1 VSGSVDLRG
10 DHAEANKGGLVSYSL
25 PLTRTEAIVRH
36 LREEIV
42 TGRLAPGTVIKDAE
56 LADRLGVSIT
66 PVREAI
72 VLLSA
77 EGLIDISPN
86 RTRRVTDVSQKNALE
101 LIDVMCVL
109 ACAGVEWGVP
119 NLTEADL
126 ARMRQ
131 LLDDMLASLRSG
143 DVGAATSSG
152 ADFSTIMISASGNRE
167 LQTHV
172 DLVVTR
178 MRRLL
183 GLTPQ
188 SSHWRPWIDG
198 YTEVLMRLEQGD
210 PQAAIARYRQ
220 IYAEVRAE
228 LESGEGAAQSLD
240 AAGPD
245 PLR

>member
-1 VSGSVDLRG
+1 
-10 DHAEANKGGLVSYSL
+10 VSYSL
-25 PLTRTEAIVRH
+25 PLTRAEAIARH

-56 LADRLGVSIT
+56 LAERLGVSIT

-119 NLTEADL
+119 NLTDADL

-131 LLDDMLASLRSG
+131 RLDDMLAGLRCA
-143 DVGAATSSG
+143 DVGAATSAG
-152 ADFSTIMISASGNRE
+152 ADFSTIMISASGNGE

-172 DLVVTR
+172 DLMVTR
-178 MRRLL
+178 IRRLL
-183 GLTPQ
+183 GLTPGR
-188 SSHWRPWIDG
+188 SHWRPWIDG
-198 YTEVLMRLEQGD
+198 YTQVLTLLEHGD
-210 PQAAIARYRQ
+210 PQAAIARYRR
-220 IYAEVRAE
+220 IYAEARAG
-228 LESGEGAAQSLD
+228 LESGESGQAAAQGLV
-240 AAGPD
+240 ATRPD
-245 PLR
+245 LLR

>member
-1 VSGSVDLRG
+1 P
-10 DHAEANKGGLVSYSL
+10 VSYSL
-25 PLTRTEAIVRH
+25 PLTRSEAIARH

-42 TGRLAPGTVIKDAE
+42 AGQLGPGTVIKDAE

-119 NLTEADL
+119 NLTGADL

-131 LLDDMLASLRSG
+131 RLDEMLASLRSG
-143 DVGAATSSG
+143 DVATATSAG

-172 DLVVTR
+172 DVVVTR

-188 SSHWRPWIDG
+188 SNHWRPWIDG
-198 YTEVLMRLEQGD
+198 YTEVLVQLGRH
-210 PQAAIARYRQ
+210 
-220 IYAEVRAE
+220 
-228 LESGEGAAQSLD
+228 
-240 AAGPD
+240 AGLHE
-245 PLR
+245 PLRERDVLVPEQVDRADVDEGRRQAGEILRAGRGGVLIGLLVA

>member
-1 VSGSVDLRG
+1 M
-10 DHAEANKGGLVSYSL
+10 SYSL
-25 PLTRTEAIVRH
+25 PLTRAEAIARH

-56 LADRLGVSIT
+56 LAERLGVSIT

-86 RTRRVTDVSQKNALE
+86 RTRRITDVTQKNALE
-101 LIDVMCVL
+101 LTDVMCVL

-119 NLTEADL
+119 NLAGSDL

-131 LLDDMLASLRSG
+131 RLDEMLAALAAG
-143 DVGAATSSG
+143 DGGAATSAG

-183 GLTPQ
+183 ALTPERGQ
-188 SSHWRPWIDG
+188 WRPWIDG
-198 YTEVLMRLEQGD
+198 YTEVLALLERD
-210 PQAAIARYRQ
+210 EPQAAVARYRQ
-220 IYAEVRAE
+220 IYAEVRAG
-228 LESGEGAAQSLD
+228 LESGQAAPQGLV
-240 AAGPD
+240 AARPD
-245 PLR
+245 PLGER

>member
-1 VSGSVDLRG
+1 
-10 DHAEANKGGLVSYSL
+10 VSYSL
-25 PLTRTEAIVRH
+25 PLTRSEAIARH

-42 TGRLAPGTVIKDAE
+42 TGRLAPGMVIKDAE

-86 RTRRVTDVSQKNALE
+86 RTRRVTAVSQKNALE
-101 LIDVMCVL
+101 LIDVMGVL
-109 ACAGVEWGVP
+109 ACAGAEWGVP
-119 NLTEADL
+119 NLTGADL
-126 ARMRQ
+126 ARMRHK
-131 LLDDMLASLRSG
+131 LDEMLAGLSAG
-143 DVGAATSSG
+143 DVGAATSAG

-183 GLTPQ
+183 GLTPE
-188 SSHWRPWIDG
+188 SSRWRPWIDG
-198 YTEVLMRLEQGD
+198 YTAVLALLEQDD
-210 PQAAIARYRQ
+210 PQAAITRYRQ
-220 IYAEVRAE
+220 IYAEVRAG
-228 LESGEGAAQSLD
+228 LESGEAAAQGFV
-240 AAGPD
+240 AARPD
-245 PLR
+245 PLG

>member
-1 VSGSVDLRG
+1 
-10 DHAEANKGGLVSYSL
+10 VSYSL
-25 PLTRTEAIVRH
+25 PLTRAEAIARH

-42 TGRLAPGTVIKDAE
+42 SGRLAPGTVIKDAE

-86 RTRRVTDVSQKNALE
+86 RTRRVTDVTQKNALE

-119 NLTEADL
+119 NLTGADL

-131 LLDDMLASLRSG
+131 RLDEMLAALGAG
-143 DVGAATSSG
+143 DGGAATSAG

-183 GLTPQ
+183 MLTPERGQ
-188 SSHWRPWIDG
+188 WRPWIDG
-198 YTEVLMRLEQGD
+198 YAEVLTLLEQD
-210 PQAAIARYRQ
+210 EPQAAIARYRQ
-220 IYAEVRAE
+220 IYADVRAG
-228 LESGEGAAQSLD
+228 LESGEAAAQGLVP
-240 AAGPD
+240 ARPD

>member
-1 VSGSVDLRG
+1 
-10 DHAEANKGGLVSYSL
+10 VSYSL
-25 PLTRTEAIVRH
+25 PLTRAEAIARH

-42 TGRLAPGTVIKDAE
+42 AGRLAPGTVIKDAE

-86 RTRRVTDVSQKNALE
+86 RTRRVTDVTQKNALE

-119 NLTEADL
+119 NLTGADL

-131 LLDDMLASLRSG
+131 RLAEMLAALGAG
-143 DVGAATSSG
+143 DGGAATSAG
-152 ADFSTIMISASGNRE
+152 ADFSTIMISACGNRE

-183 GLTPQ
+183 VLTPERGQ
-188 SSHWRPWIDG
+188 WGPWIDG
-198 YTEVLMRLEQGD
+198 YAEVLTLLEQD
-210 PQAAIARYRQ
+210 EPQAAIARYRQ
-220 IYAEVRAE
+220 IYADVRAG
-228 LESGEGAAQSLD
+228 LESGEAAAQGLVP
-240 AAGPD
+240 ARPD

>member
-1 VSGSVDLRG
+1 M
-10 DHAEANKGGLVSYSL
+10 SYSL
-25 PLTRTEAIVRH
+25 PLTRAEAIARH

-42 TGRLAPGTVIKDAE
+42 AGRLAPGTVVKDAE

-86 RTRRVTDVSQKNALE
+86 RTRRITDVTQKNALE

-119 NLTEADL
+119 NLTGADL
-126 ARMRQ
+126 GRMRQ
-131 LLDDMLASLRSG
+131 RLDEMLACLRSG
-143 DVGAATSSG
+143 DVATATSAG

-183 GLTPQ
+183 GLTPE
-188 SSHWRPWIDG
+188 SDHWRPWTDG
-198 YTEVLMRLEQGD
+198 YTEVLALLERGD
-210 PQAAIARYRQ
+210 NQAAITRYRQ
-220 IYAEVRAE
+220 IYTEARAG
-228 LESGEGAAQSLD
+228 LESGEAAAQGFV

>member
-1 VSGSVDLRG
+1 M
-10 DHAEANKGGLVSYSL
+10 SYSL
-25 PLTRTEAIVRH
+25 PLTRTEAIARH

-42 TGRLAPGTVIKDAE
+42 TGQLAPGTVIKDAE

-109 ACAGVEWGVP
+109 ACAGAEWGVP
-119 NLTEADL
+119 NLNAADL

-131 LLDDMLASLRSG
+131 RLDELLASLRAG
-143 DVGAATSSG
+143 DVATATSAG

-183 GLTPQ
+183 GLTPE
-188 SSHWRPWIDG
+188 SGHWRPWIDG
-198 YTEVLMRLEQGD
+198 YTKVLMLLEQGD
-210 PQAAIARYRQ
+210 TQAAIARYRQ
-220 IYAEVRAE
+220 IYAEVRAG
-228 LESGEGAAQSLD
+228 LESGEPAAQGLE
-240 AAGPD
+240 AARPD

>member
-1 VSGSVDLRG
+1 MSYSHPPTR
-10 DHAEANKGGLVSYSL
+10 AEAI
-25 PLTRTEAIVRH
+25 ARH

-86 RTRRVTDVSQKNALE
+86 RTRRITDVSQKNALE

-119 NLTEADL
+119 NLADADL

-131 LLDDMLASLRSG
+131 RLDEMLAGLRSG
-143 DVGAATSSG
+143 DVATATSAG

-178 MRRLL
+178 MRRLM
-183 GLTPQ
+183 GLTAE
-188 SSHWRPWIDG
+188 SYHWRPWIDG
-198 YTEVLMRLEQGD
+198 YTEMLALLEQGES
-210 PQAAIARYRQ
+210 QAAIVRYRQ
-220 IYAEVRAE
+220 IYAEARAG
-228 LESGEGAAQSLD
+228 LESGEAAAQGLV
-240 AAGPD
+240 AARPD
-245 PLR
+245 PLA

>member
-1 VSGSVDLRG
+1 M
-10 DHAEANKGGLVSYSL
+10 SYSH
-25 PLTRTEAIVRH
+25 PLTRAEAIARH

-42 TGRLAPGTVIKDAE
+42 AGRLAPGTVIKDAE

-86 RTRRVTDVSQKNALE
+86 RTRRVTDVTQKNALE

-119 NLTEADL
+119 NLTGADL

-131 LLDDMLASLRSG
+131 RLDEMLAALGAG
-143 DVGAATSSG
+143 DSGAATSAG

-183 GLTPQ
+183 MLTPERGQ
-188 SSHWRPWIDG
+188 WRPWIDG
-198 YTEVLMRLEQGD
+198 YAEVLTLLEQDD
-210 PQAAIARYRQ
+210 PHGAIARYRQ
-220 IYAEVRAE
+220 IYAEVRAG
-228 LESGEGAAQSLD
+228 LESGEAAAQGLVT
-240 AAGPD
+240 ARPD

>member
-1 VSGSVDLRG
+1 M
-10 DHAEANKGGLVSYSL
+10 SYSL
-25 PLTRTEAIVRH
+25 PLTRTETIVRH

-42 TGRLAPGTVIKDAE
+42 TGQLAPGTVIKDAE

-72 VLLSA
+72 MLLSA

-119 NLTEADL
+119 NLTAADL

-131 LLDDMLASLRSG
+131 RLDELLASLRSG
-143 DVGAATSSG
+143 DVATATSAG

-183 GLTPQ
+183 GLTPE
-188 SSHWRPWIDG
+188 SDHWRPWING
-198 YTEVLMRLEQGD
+198 YTAVLMLLEQGD
-210 PQAAIARYRQ
+210 TRAAITRYRQ

-240 AAGPD
+240 AARPD

>member
-1 VSGSVDLRG
+1 M
-10 DHAEANKGGLVSYSL
+10 SYSL
-25 PLTRTEAIVRH
+25 PLTRTEAIARH
-36 LREEIV
+36 LREEIA

-56 LADRLGVSIT
+56 LAERLGVSIT

-119 NLTEADL
+119 NLTDADL
-126 ARMRQ
+126 GRMRQ
-131 LLDDMLASLRSG
+131 RLDELLAGLRSG
-143 DVGAATSSG
+143 DVGAATSAG
-152 ADFSTIMISASGNRE
+152 ADFSTTMISASGNRE

-178 MRRLL
+178 MRRIL
-183 GLTPQ
+183 GLTPE
-188 SSHWRPWIDG
+188 SSHWQPWIDG
-198 YTEVLMRLEQGD
+198 YTEVLTLLEQGQ
-210 PQAAIARYRQ
+210 PRAAIARYRQ
-220 IYAEVRAE
+220 IYAEVRAD
-228 LESGEGAAQSLD
+228 LESGQGAAQGLE
-240 AAGPD
+240 AARPD

>member
-1 VSGSVDLRG
+1 MSYSHPPTR
-10 DHAEANKGGLVSYSL
+10 AEAI
-25 PLTRTEAIVRH
+25 ARH

-86 RTRRVTDVSQKNALE
+86 RTRRITDVSQKNALE
-101 LIDVMCVL
+101 LIDVMRVL

-119 NLTEADL
+119 NLADADL

-131 LLDDMLASLRSG
+131 RLDEMLAGLRSG
-143 DVGAATSSG
+143 DVATATSAG

-178 MRRLL
+178 MRRLM
-183 GLTPQ
+183 GLTAE
-188 SSHWRPWIDG
+188 SYHWRPWIDG
-198 YTEVLMRLEQGD
+198 YTEMLALLEQGES
-210 PQAAIARYRQ
+210 QAAIVRYRQ
-220 IYAEVRAE
+220 IYAEARAG
-228 LESGEGAAQSLD
+228 LESGEAAAQGLV
-240 AAGPD
+240 AARPD
-245 PLR
+245 PLA

>member
-1 VSGSVDLRG
+1 M
-10 DHAEANKGGLVSYSL
+10 
-25 PLTRTEAIVRH
+25 RH

-42 TGRLAPGTVIKDAE
+42 TGRLAPGTVIKDAQ
-56 LADRLGVSIT
+56 LADRLEVSIT

-72 VLLSA
+72 MLLSA
-77 EGLIDISPN
+77 EGLIDIAPN
-86 RTRRVTDVSQKNALE
+86 RIRRVTGVSQKNALE
-101 LIDVMCVL
+101 LTDVMCVL

-119 NLTEADL
+119 NLTGADL

-131 LLDDMLASLRSG
+131 LLDELLASLRSG
-143 DVGAATSSG
+143 DVATAASAG

-183 GLTPQ
+183 GLTPE
-188 SSHWRPWIDG
+188 SNHWRPWING
-198 YTEVLMRLEQGD
+198 YTAVLMLLEQGD
-210 PQAAIARYRQ
+210 TPTAIARYRQ

-228 LESGEGAAQSLD
+228 LQSGEGAAQGLD
-240 AAGPD
+240 AARPD
-245 PLR
+245 HA

>member
-1 VSGSVDLRG
+1 M
-10 DHAEANKGGLVSYSL
+10 SYSL
-25 PLTRTEAIVRH
+25 PLTRAEAIARH

-56 LADRLGVSIT
+56 FADRLGVSIT

-101 LIDVMCVL
+101 LINVMCVL

-119 NLTEADL
+119 NLTGAHL

-131 LLDDMLASLRSG
+131 RLDELLAGLRSG
-143 DVGAATSSG
+143 DVGAATSAG

-178 MRRLL
+178 MRRLM

-188 SSHWRPWIDG
+188 SDHWRPWIDG
-198 YTEVLMRLEQGD
+198 YTDVLALLERGD
-210 PQAAIARYRQ
+210 GPAAIARYRR
-220 IYAEVRAE
+220 IYTEARAG
-228 LESGEGAAQSLD
+228 LESGEAAAQGLV
-240 AAGPD
+240 AARPD

>member
-1 VSGSVDLRG
+1 MSYSHPPTR
-10 DHAEANKGGLVSYSL
+10 AEAI
-25 PLTRTEAIVRH
+25 ARH

-42 TGRLAPGTVIKDAE
+42 TGNLAPGTVIKDAE

-86 RTRRVTDVSQKNALE
+86 RTRRITDVSQKNALE
-101 LIDVMCVL
+101 LIDVMRVL

-119 NLTEADL
+119 NLADADL

-131 LLDDMLASLRSG
+131 RLDEMLAGLRSG
-143 DVGAATSSG
+143 DVATATSAG

-178 MRRLL
+178 MRRLM
-183 GLTPQ
+183 GLTAE
-188 SSHWRPWIDG
+188 SYHWRPWIDG
-198 YTEVLMRLEQGD
+198 YTEMLALLEQGD
-210 PQAAIARYRQ
+210 SQAAIVRYRQ
-220 IYAEVRAE
+220 IYAEARAG
-228 LESGEGAAQSLD
+228 LESGEAAAQGLV
-240 AAGPD
+240 AARPD
-245 PLR
+245 PLA

>member
-1 VSGSVDLRG
+1 
-10 DHAEANKGGLVSYSL
+10 VSYSL
-25 PLTRTEAIVRH
+25 PLTRAEAIARH

-56 LADRLGVSIT
+56 LAERLGVSIT

-86 RTRRVTDVSQKNALE
+86 RARRVTDVSQKNALE

-119 NLTEADL
+119 NLTDADL

-131 LLDDMLASLRSG
+131 RLGEMLAGLRSG
-143 DVGAATSSG
+143 DVGAATSAG

-183 GLTPQ
+183 GLTPE
-188 SSHWRPWIDG
+188 SSRWRPWIDG
-198 YTEVLMRLEQGD
+198 YTEVLALLEQRE

-220 IYAEVRAE
+220 IYAEVRAD
-228 LESGEGAAQSLD
+228 LESGQAAAQGLV
-240 AAGPD
+240 ATRPD

>member
-1 VSGSVDLRG
+1 V
-10 DHAEANKGGLVSYSL
+10 AYSL
-25 PLTRTEAIVRH
+25 PLTRAEAIARH

-109 ACAGVEWGVP
+109 ACAGVEWGIP
-119 NLTEADL
+119 NLNDADL

-131 LLDDMLASLRSG
+131 RLDELLASLRSG
-143 DVGAATSSG
+143 DVATATSAG
-152 ADFSTIMISASGNRE
+152 ADFSTIMITASGNRE

-198 YTEVLMRLEQGD
+198 YTEVLTLLEQGD
-210 PQAAIARYRQ
+210 AQAAITRYRQ
-220 IYAEVRAE
+220 IYAEVRAG
-228 LESGEGAAQSLD
+228 LESGEAAAQSLE
-240 AAGPD
+240 AARPD

>member
-1 VSGSVDLRG
+1 
-10 DHAEANKGGLVSYSL
+10 VSYSH
-25 PLTRTEAIVRH
+25 PLTRTEAIARH

-86 RTRRVTDVSQKNALE
+86 RIRRVTDVSQKNALE

-109 ACAGVEWGVP
+109 ACAGVAWGVP
-119 NLTEADL
+119 NLTGADL

-131 LLDDMLASLRSG
+131 RLHEMLTCLQSG
-143 DVGAATSSG
+143 DVATATSAG

-183 GLTPQ
+183 GLTPE
-188 SSHWRPWIDG
+188 SDHWRPWIDG
-198 YTEVLMRLEQGD
+198 YTEVLALLERGD
-210 PQAAIARYRQ
+210 SQAAIARYRR
-220 IYAEVRAE
+220 IYTDARAG
-228 LESGEGAAQSLD
+228 LESGEATAQGLVAAR
-240 AAGPD
+240 PE

>member
-1 VSGSVDLRG
+1 
-10 DHAEANKGGLVSYSL
+10 VSYSL
-25 PLTRTEAIVRH
+25 PLTRAEAIARH

-42 TGRLAPGTVIKDAE
+42 SGRLAPGTVIKDAE

-66 PVREAI
+66 PIREAI

-86 RTRRVTDVSQKNALE
+86 RTRRVTDVTQKNALE

-119 NLTEADL
+119 NLTAADL

-131 LLDDMLASLRSG
+131 RLDEMLACLRSG
-143 DVGAATSSG
+143 DVPTATSAG

-183 GLTPQ
+183 GLTPE
-188 SSHWRPWIDG
+188 SDHWRPWIDG
-198 YTEVLMRLEQGD
+198 YTEVLALLERGD
-210 PQAAIARYRQ
+210 SQAAIVRYRQ
-220 IYAEVRAE
+220 IYTEARAR
-228 LESGEGAAQSLD
+228 LESGEAAAQGLVT
-240 AAGPD
+240 ARPD

>member
-1 VSGSVDLRG
+1 
-10 DHAEANKGGLVSYSL
+10 VSYSL
-25 PLTRTEAIVRH
+25 PLTRAEAIARH

-42 TGRLAPGTVIKDAE
+42 SGRLAPGTVIKDAE

-86 RTRRVTDVSQKNALE
+86 RTRRVTDVTQKNALE

-119 NLTEADL
+119 NLTGADL
-126 ARMRQ
+126 TRMRQ
-131 LLDDMLASLRSG
+131 RLDEMLAALGAG
-143 DVGAATSSG
+143 DGGAATSAG

-172 DLVVTR
+172 DLIPDR
-178 MRRLL
+178 
-183 GLTPQ
+183 GQ
-188 SSHWRPWIDG
+188 WRPWIDG
-198 YTEVLMRLEQGD
+198 YAEVLALLEQDD
-210 PQAAIARYRQ
+210 PQGAIVRYRQ
-220 IYAEVRAE
+220 IYAEVRAD
-228 LESGEGAAQSLD
+228 LESGETAAQGLVT
-240 AAGPD
+240 ARPD

>member
-1 VSGSVDLRG
+1 
-10 DHAEANKGGLVSYSL
+10 VSYSL
-25 PLTRTEAIVRH
+25 PLTRTETIVRH

-42 TGRLAPGTVIKDAE
+42 AGRLAPGTVIKDAE

-101 LIDVMCVL
+101 LTDVMCVL

-119 NLTEADL
+119 NLTDADL

-131 LLDDMLASLRSG
+131 RLDEMLAGLRSG
-143 DVGAATSSG
+143 DVGAATSAG

-183 GLTPQ
+183 GLTPE
-188 SSHWRPWIDG
+188 SRHWRPWIDG
-198 YTEVLMRLEQGD
+198 YTEVLMLLERGD
-210 PQAAIARYRQ
+210 VQDAVARYRQ
-220 IYAEVRAE
+220 IYADVRAE
-228 LESGEGAAQSLD
+228 LESGEPAAQGLE
-240 AAGPD
+240 AARPD

>member
-1 VSGSVDLRG
+1 
-10 DHAEANKGGLVSYSL
+10 
-25 PLTRTEAIVRH
+25 
-36 LREEIV
+36 V
-42 TGRLAPGTVIKDAE
+42 TGRLAPGTVVKDAE

-66 PVREAI
+66 PIREAI

-101 LIDVMCVL
+101 LIDVMSVL

-119 NLTEADL
+119 NLTGAHL

-131 LLDDMLASLRSG
+131 RLDEMLAGLGSG
-143 DVGAATSSG
+143 DVGAATSAG
-152 ADFSTIMISASGNRE
+152 ADFSTTMISASGNRE

-183 GLTPQ
+183 GLTPE
-188 SSHWRPWIDG
+188 STRWRPWIDG
-198 YTEVLMRLEQGD
+198 YTDVLALLEQGNA
-210 PQAAIARYRQ
+210 QAAIARYRQ
-220 IYAEVRAE
+220 IYAEVRAQ
-228 LESGEGAAQSLD
+228 LESGEAAAQGLI
-240 AAGPD
+240 AARPD

>member
-1 VSGSVDLRG
+1 
-10 DHAEANKGGLVSYSL
+10 VSYSL
-25 PLTRTEAIVRH
+25 PLTRAEAIARH

-42 TGRLAPGTVIKDAE
+42 AGRLAPGTVVKDGE

-86 RTRRVTDVSQKNALE
+86 RTRRVTGVTQKNALE
-101 LIDVMCVL
+101 LIDVMRVL

-119 NLTEADL
+119 NLTGADL

-131 LLDDMLASLRSG
+131 RLDEMLAALGAG
-143 DVGAATSSG
+143 DVGAATSAG

-183 GLTPQ
+183 GLTPE
-188 SSHWRPWIDG
+188 SESWLPWIDG
-198 YTEVLMRLEQGD
+198 YTEVLTLLEGDEPQG
-210 PQAAIARYRQ
+210 AVARYRQ
-220 IYAEVRAE
+220 IYAEVRAG
-228 LESGEGAAQSLD
+228 LESGEAAAQGLVP
-240 AAGPD
+240 ARPD

>member
-1 VSGSVDLRG
+1 MSYSHPPTR
-10 DHAEANKGGLVSYSL
+10 AEAI
-25 PLTRTEAIVRH
+25 ARH

-86 RTRRVTDVSQKNALE
+86 RTRRITDVSQKNALE
-101 LIDVMCVL
+101 LIDVMRVL

-119 NLTEADL
+119 NLADADL

-131 LLDDMLASLRSG
+131 RLDEMLAGLRSG
-143 DVGAATSSG
+143 DVATATSAG

-178 MRRLL
+178 MRRLM
-183 GLTPQ
+183 GLTAE
-188 SSHWRPWIDG
+188 SYHWRPWIDG
-198 YTEVLMRLEQGD
+198 YTEMLALLEQGD
-210 PQAAIARYRQ
+210 SQAAIVRYRQ
-220 IYAEVRAE
+220 IYAEARAG
-228 LESGEGAAQSLD
+228 LESGEAAAQGLV
-240 AAGPD
+240 AARPD
-245 PLR
+245 PLA

>member
-1 VSGSVDLRG
+1 
-10 DHAEANKGGLVSYSL
+10 VSYSL
-25 PLTRTEAIVRH
+25 PLTRAEAIARY

-56 LADRLGVSIT
+56 LADRLSVSIT

-119 NLTEADL
+119 NLTGADL
-126 ARMRQ
+126 TRMRQ
-131 LLDDMLASLRSG
+131 RLDEMLAGLRSG
-143 DVGAATSSG
+143 DVATATSAG

-178 MRRLL
+178 MRRLM
-183 GLTPQ
+183 GLTPE
-188 SSHWRPWIDG
+188 SDHWRPWIDG
-198 YTEVLMRLEQGD
+198 YTEVLGLLERGD
-210 PQAAIARYRQ
+210 SPAAIARYRQ
-220 IYAEVRAE
+220 IYTEARAG
-228 LESGEGAAQSLD
+228 LESGEAAAQGLVT
-240 AAGPD
+240 ARPD